1 MILPASDPSTPRTP
15 TIKAVGTEEM
25 KRTPGGMALD
35 IVLTPALRPPPPGSA
50 PNSGKKSPRSS
61 AEIAEKLASAESR
74 REELLLLKK
83 ENIDEKLA
91 LVQGKKVEI
100 INEKAMKT
108 KEELE
113 SRFKSNEANK
123 NLIMKKSKDDVK
135 AHLAKVEQKIK
146 DLEVSTE
153 AEKVAKKFAID
164 ADIMKAEEKRSDLLE
179 KKLKGIQEHVD
190 YVKIVSDTQERKKQ
204 AYLASLEQSLAEASQ
219 RKEEVVAKIIES
231 AKEEGVKI
239 EEAKMRRE
247 EVEKKLQEKTKAV
260 LNEKISRVEEN
271 QANKEDQFKSKVD
284 ERNRKAELV
293 RQNKLKVE
301 ESGDLVP
308 ESA

>member
-1 MILPASDPSTPRTP
+1 M
-15 TIKAVGTEEM
+15 
-25 KRTPGGMALD
+25 
-35 IVLTPALRPPPPGSA
+35 
-50 PNSGKKSPRSS
+50 
-61 AEIAEKLASAESR
+61 
-74 REELLLLKK
+74 KK

-91 LVQGKKVEI
+91 LVQGKKDEI

-113 SRFKSNEANK
+113 SRLKSNEANK
-123 NLIMKKSKDDVK
+123 NVIMKKSKDDVK

-260 LNEKISRVEEN
+260 LNEKISRVEEVSET
-271 QANKEDQFKSKVD
+271 ATTY
-284 ERNRKAELV
+284 LV
-293 RQNKLKVE
+293 L
-301 ESGDLVP
+301 
-308 ESA
+308 

>member
-35 IVLTPALRPPPPGSA
+35 IVLTPALRPPPSGSA

-91 LVQGKKVEI
+91 LVQGKKDEI
-100 INEKAMKT
+100 INVKATKT

-113 SRFKSNEANK
+113 ARFKSNEANK

-164 ADIMKAEEKRSDLLE
+164 ADIMKADEKRSDLLE

>member
-1 MILPASDPSTPRTP
+1 
-15 TIKAVGTEEM
+15 
-25 KRTPGGMALD
+25 LD

-91 LVQGKKVEI
+91 LVQGKKDEI
-100 INEKAMKT
+100 INVKATKT

-113 SRFKSNEANK
+113 ARFKSNEANK

-164 ADIMKAEEKRSDLLE
+164 ADIMKADEKRSDLLE